1 MISDT
6 IFVIQNSPFV
16 KWMTHNTLFY
26 GSYGDGWIIA
36 TYGHCTSWMLYKYT
50 IEQFYSFR
58 EKMHCIKL
66 YCIYF
71 KSMCLVTIP
80 LVDYATL
87 FCLEV
92 KAAKET
98 KELFIISII
107 FKIIFNSCFKIW
119 TICRG
124 LVLFWPIAAIAFSL
138 FLSKLR
144 YQISSQTHCFEQIIA
159 KVLSIILQI
168 IFANVTPIGPLEKMQ
183 SRSTCSTSSFCRS
196 H

>member
-6 IFVIQNSPFV
+6 IFVIQNNPFV

-26 GSYGDGWIIA
+26 CGYGDGWRIA

-71 KSMCLVTIP
+71 KSMCFVTIP

-92 KAAKET
+92 TVAEET

-107 FKIIFNSCFKIW
+107 LGTIFDNCFKIL
-119 TICRG
+119 TIGSG
-124 LVLFWPIAAIAFSL
+124 LVLFWPIAIIAFSRI
-138 FLSKLR
+138 LSKLR
-144 YQISSQTHCFEQIIA
+144 Y
-159 KVLSIILQI
+159 
-168 IFANVTPIGPLEKMQ
+168 
-183 SRSTCSTSSFCRS
+183 
-196 H
+196 

>member
-66 YCIYF
+66 YYIYF
-71 KSMCLVTIP
+71 KSMCSSKSQFLWWMLQP
-80 LVDYATL
+80 L

-92 KAAKET
+92 TAAKET
-98 KELFIISII
+98 FHHFHYLQDHFDGLLLLLWEYVLHRDNMECTNKHCPKEWIECLLIFI
-107 FKIIFNSCFKIW
+107 
-119 TICRG
+119 
-124 LVLFWPIAAIAFSL
+124 LV
-138 FLSKLR
+138 
-144 YQISSQTHCFEQIIA
+144 
-159 KVLSIILQI
+159 
-168 IFANVTPIGPLEKMQ
+168 NVTMKYATL
-183 SRSTCSTSSFCRS
+183 
-196 H
+196 